1 MPRAEAGISGGLP
14 LFECSSLDR
23 RASAHRVLLIW
34 PPRRP
39 AYKNKNST
47 IFWCFIFSLQ
57 PYFQGFVQS
66 CKIYLSRAL
75 CTSDA
80 HFCSVLT
87 GQNWQPCQWGEGAL
101 YAEFQFLRHDCKLSF
116 RFALL
121 PECPGR
127 SRVCWQAT
135 EWNTVKSSLFFLW
148 LRIPLI
154 NSPHV
159 TF

>member
-14 LFECSSLDR
+14 LFECSSFGL
-23 RASAHRVLLIW
+23 APSKTCLQKQELNNFLVFHLLAAAIPSGLCSIMQNW
-34 PPRRP
+34 
-39 AYKNKNST
+39 S
-47 IFWCFIFSLQ
+47 IMCFN
-57 PYFQGFVQS
+57 
-66 CKIYLSRAL
+66 L
-75 CTSDA
+75 CTFDA

-101 YAEFQFLRHDCKLSF
+101 YVEFQFPRHDCKLSF
-116 RFALL
+116 RFASL

-127 SRVCWQAT
+127 VCSQAT
-135 EWNTVKSSLFFLW
+135 EWNTVKSSLFLLW

-154 NSPHV
+154 SSPHM

>member
-1 MPRAEAGISGGLP
+1 MPRTEAGISGGLP
-14 LFECSSLDR
+14 LFECSSI
-23 RASAHRVLLIW
+23 LIW
-34 PPRRP
+34 PPQRP
-39 AYKNKNST
+39 TYKNKNST

-66 CKIYLSRAL
+66 CKIDLSCSL
-75 CTSDA
+75 CTFDA

-101 YAEFQFLRHDCKLSF
+101 SVEFQFPRHDCKLSF
-116 RFALL
+116 RFASL

-127 SRVCWQAT
+127 VCSQAT
-135 EWNTVKSSLFFLW
+135 EWNTVKSSLFLLW

-154 NSPHV
+154 SSPHM